1 MRFVLLAG
9 LCNTCSI
16 FNLLLPSGTFASTTS
31 PRLRPRTA
39 VPTGARMEIRPLE
52 AFAFSGNTSIY
63 RTLLPLVKSPFL
75 RLKILFCPIWLDTP
89 TTAIL
94 GFWSRRRPT
103 LCRLH
108 KSCDLPNAAKR
119 QRLVFVT
126 FHTLNSSSS
135 GAATLIISSGCQKKR
150 QHASSGRMNWRS
162 GGAVGTR
169 PNQIFLPGGNV
180 SNGANNLRFSGRRIA
195 SRTAG
200 FPVVT
205 LQDRPFLRPREGY
218 WKTIEEDFHWHLEV
232 LPQVIG
238 LTGFE
243 RASWFFYNPVS
254 PELATRCLSG

>member
-1 MRFVLLAG
+1 M
-9 LCNTCSI
+9 
-16 FNLLLPSGTFASTTS
+16 P
-31 PRLRPRTA
+31 
-39 VPTGARMEIRPLE
+39 
-52 AFAFSGNTSIY
+52 
-63 RTLLPLVKSPFL
+63 VKSPCL

-135 GAATLIISSGCQKKR
+135 GAATLTISSGCQNKR

-162 GGAVGTR
+162 GGVVVTR
-169 PNQIFLPGGNV
+169 RNQIFLPGGNV
-180 SNGANNLRFSGRRIA
+180 SNGANNLRFNGRRIA

-200 FPVVT
+200 FPVVDWIVAIT
-205 LQDRPFLRPREGY
+205 AV
-218 WKTIEEDFHWHLEV
+218 T
-232 LPQVIG
+232 
-238 LTGFE
+238 
-243 RASWFFYNPVS
+243 SSS
-254 PELATRCLSG
+254 PSLNARLATVVDAGQTFSRSCLANTWACGLQCRGCFRRMAFGAALSSPSSTSQL